1 MIKLKFPRSNKHN
14 QGFIIGSLF
23 KTYREY
29 LESDLWLEK
38 RGYFLKKYPTC
49 FKCGKIA
56 QCVHHLTYEHVTNE
70 KEEDL
75 MSLCMKCHDKIHG
88 VKY

>member
-14 QGFIIGSLF
+14 QGFIIGGLF

-38 RGYFLKKYPTC
+38 
-49 FKCGKIA
+49 
-56 QCVHHLTYEHVTNE
+56 
-70 KEEDL
+70 EDTF
-75 MSLCMKCHDKIHG
+75 
-88 VKY
+88 